1 MDELI
6 NPGICVV
13 GHQPKDLRPIIVV
26 GTARSGTSMIAGA
39 LDKLGVFMG
48 DQAKPPVYEDVRL
61 SEAIEAKNIA
71 LSRQIIA
78 DYTSR
83 NKMWGWKRPS
93 SLNYLTG
100 IDKLFNQPCYVFV
113 FKDILSI
120 GLRNKIS
127 ANSDLIENMLRVNLE
142 LHKMIRFLSEV
153 DCYALLV
160 SYDKALSEPKNFIN
174 SLISF
179 YNIDA
184 SDLQISN
191 AINFIRKDPI
201 DYLISSRVLNTNGR
215 IDTVSQNTVEGW
227 AFRKESNDPVQV
239 DIYLNKKVI
248 GKAIANLPRSDLEV
262 AFGRDCSFI
271 YRLPAGISFREG
283 DSITAQISGEP
294 YDIKV
299 SPHIV
304 GQQAAT

>member
-1 MDELI
+1 MNELI
-6 NPGICVV
+6 NSGICTV
-13 GHQPKDLRPIIVV
+13 GNKPKDLRPIIVV

-39 LDKLGVFMG
+39 LDKLGIFMG
-48 DQAKPPVYEDVRL
+48 DQAKPPVYEDLRL
-61 SEAIEAKNIA
+61 SDAIEAKNIE
-71 LSRQIIA
+71 LSREIIA

-100 IDKLFNQPCYVFV
+100 IDKLFNKPYYVFV

-120 GLRNKIS
+120 SLRNKIS
-127 ANSDLIENMLRVNLE
+127 ANSDLIKNMLRVNLE

-160 SYDKALSEPKNFIN
+160 SYDKALSEPKNFVN

-179 YNIDA
+179 YDINA
-184 SDLQISN
+184 SESQISS
-191 AINFIRKDPI
+191 AISFIRKDPI
-201 DYLISSRVLNTNGR
+201 DYLISSRILDINGR

-227 AFRKESNDPVQV
+227 AFRKESKDPVQV

-262 AFGRDCSFI
+262 AFARDCSFI
-271 YRLPAGISFREG
+271 YHLPAGVSFREN
-283 DSITAQISGEP
+283 DSITAKISGEP
-294 YDIKV
+294 NDIV
-299 SPHIV
+299 GSPHIV
-304 GQQAAT
+304 SR